1 MGLCV
6 KFCFFSNTCLYFLK
20 NFQHAKTIK
29 LLGKKGGRGY
39 KKKNK
44 TKTSWPGYGGIRG
57 SFRFFRSKLVAG
69 RRLGIGPTTAT
80 YALNRGGGR
89 DGSGCL
95 SPSHI
100 YCHCHQERR
109 AQPWSPAPIRKK
121 ASQEGCLTRQGTL
134 ICAACFHLHPI
145 VSSHFPNLSWLYL
158 PSPHPTFGTLLTV
171 FAVSTVGPF

>member
-6 KFCFFSNTCLYFLK
+6 RFCFFSNTCLYFLK

-39 KKKNK
+39 KKK
-44 TKTSWPGYGGIRG
+44 TKQKQADLGMEGLEEV
-57 SFRFFRSKLVAG
+57 RFFRSKLVAG

-80 YALNRGGGR
+80 DALNRGGGR

-100 YCHCHQERR
+100 YCHCHQECR

-121 ASQEGCLTRQGTL
+121 ASQGGCLTRQGTL
-134 ICAACFHLHPI
+134 ICAACFHLDPI
-145 VSSHFPNLSWLYL
+145 VSSHFPNLS
-158 PSPHPTFGTLLTV
+158 
-171 FAVSTVGPF
+171 